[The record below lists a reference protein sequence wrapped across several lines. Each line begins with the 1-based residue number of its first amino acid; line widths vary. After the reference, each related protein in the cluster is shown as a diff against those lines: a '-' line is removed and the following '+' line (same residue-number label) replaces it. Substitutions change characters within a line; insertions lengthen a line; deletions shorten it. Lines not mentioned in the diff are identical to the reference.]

1 MNRRD
6 YLDQEVRKVMD
17 KREHSTADLERQNE
31 LLDQWAMLQWQRAA
45 VMQPKAGSGVPGAP
59 NNWSVRQCLG
69 KGIRLYVSYLCQE
82 LIG

>member
-17 KREHSTADLERQNE
+17 KREHTTADMERQNE

-45 VMQPKAGSGVPGAP
+45 VLQPKAGSGVPGAP
-59 NNWSVRQCLG
+59 INW
-69 KGIRLYVSYLCQE
+69 
-82 LIG
+82 